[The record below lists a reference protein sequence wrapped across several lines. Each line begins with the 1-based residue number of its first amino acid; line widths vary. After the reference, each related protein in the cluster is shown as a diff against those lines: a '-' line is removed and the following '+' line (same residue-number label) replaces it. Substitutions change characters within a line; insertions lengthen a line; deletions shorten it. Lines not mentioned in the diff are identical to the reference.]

1 MKGYCPCFLCVYSKR
16 LCIIGGSGEGNMP
29 ESEKLDSALSASL
42 QLSEE
47 EQDSTLRFGYEEDSK
62 KWRVIVKYVGDI
74 RYLETLYPGT
84 RVVELFGQYAIV
96 TVEERYLPAIAA
108 MPEIIY
114 VEKPKR
120 IYFVAEAGRSASC
133 INSVQKPRP
142 IPGVVQPEGRW
153 DLSGQGTLVGII
165 DSGECV
171 IILPGQ

>member
-1 MKGYCPCFLCVYSKR
+1 
-16 LCIIGGSGEGNMP
+16 MP
-29 ESEKLDSALSASL
+29 ESEKFDAALSASL

-47 EQDSTLRFGYEEDSK
+47 ERDSALRFGYEQESK

-74 RYLETLYPGT
+74 RYLETLFPGT
-84 RVVELFGQYAIV
+84 GVVELFGQYAIL
-96 TVEERYLPAIAA
+96 TVEEKYLPAIAS

-133 INSVQKPRP
+133 INSVQKPRQ
-142 IPGVVQPEGRW
+142 IPGVIQPAGRW

-165 DSGECV
+165 DSGERV
-171 IILPGQ
+171 IILPNIYGFGTISL